1 MEYIQSCTAGVEKLT
16 LGHLV
21 CHGGQNSSSI
31 ALQLRTKLSLGH
43 LELHER
49 WNISSFFTESVE
61 KIMFREP
68 RIIWNIGYIQS

>member
-16 LGHLV
+16 LGRLV

-49 WNISSFFTESVE
+49 WNISSFLPKVWKKLCLGNLELYGT
-61 KIMFREP
+61 
-68 RIIWNIGYIQS
+68 